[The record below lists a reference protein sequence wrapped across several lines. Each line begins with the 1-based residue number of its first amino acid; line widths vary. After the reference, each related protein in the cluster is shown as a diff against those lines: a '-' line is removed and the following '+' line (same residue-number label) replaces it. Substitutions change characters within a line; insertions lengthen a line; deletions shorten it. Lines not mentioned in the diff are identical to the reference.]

1 MILSNN
7 TSFLGDYNSK
17 SSSST
22 KFTSFFT
29 KNAWKLQNKSIT
41 TSPSP
46 TSPFTTNLLPPSR
59 QDHFVLEPSLQIFIK
74 TTVEETYGF
83 HLHPLFS
90 ENCKIVWE
98 NAPSPLLTTT
108 AFYINMYSE
117 NYLDLLSWLGQRK
130 VIALILCPVWEKRA
144 FFHVLSQKA
153 THRFIFPIGEDI
165 ATKKINNFQWPLTAF
180 IWDSRYSERPAN
192 INNITVPPRSQR
204 DPIPHPPRDYLPLQ
218 SDDFLRARPKQHI
231 SAKWFVKWGTDL
243 PPRLLRDV
251 LDGLVRGFSTRYRG
265 GGDFLRD
272 YSSKLNDKEEKKA
285 VETARDGE
293 ERMRSRPSLRK
304 FSPFLSTS
312 GSTTEHSGSFSTS
325 PSRHYRA
332 LTPSHRGTT

>member
-1 MILSNN
+1 M
-7 TSFLGDYNSK
+7 LG
-17 SSSST
+17 
-22 KFTSFFT
+22 
-29 KNAWKLQNKSIT
+29 KLQNKSIT

-59 QDHFVLEPSLQIFIK
+59 QGHFVLDPSLQTFIK
-74 TTVEETYGF
+74 TTHSRRDLRFPPPSSIFRELQDSMGKC
-83 HLHPLFS
+83 LFS
-90 ENCKIVWE
+90 
-98 NAPSPLLTTT
+98 ATT

-130 VIALILCPVWEKRA
+130 VIALIRCPVWEKRA
-144 FFHVLSQKA
+144 FFHVLSQSDPS
-153 THRFIFPIGEDI
+153 FYFPLGEDI

-231 SAKWFVKWGTDL
+231 SAKWIVKWGTDL
-243 PPRLLRDV
+243 PHRLLRDV

-272 YSSKLNDKEEKKA
+272 YSSKLNDKEEKQ
-285 VETARDGE
+285 
-293 ERMRSRPSLRK
+293 P
-304 FSPFLSTS
+304 
-312 GSTTEHSGSFSTS
+312 
-325 PSRHYRA
+325 
-332 LTPSHRGTT
+332 